1 MKKISFVLVLFFVEC
16 FMYSIPYTH
25 YTSDYLRIRK
35 DYNLNSQIITV
46 LEPNMG
52 VELVEKG
59 KKDTIDGIKSNWVK
73 VIAANGYSGW
83 CFAGYLK
90 PIEKDVS
97 EILAKEVEKV
107 KAGAYSNNYSS
118 RNLTNISSILEFKGT
133 EGYYIQQQSRA
144 FQDSGRAP
152 EILQLVVDNEKVF
165 VKEIDIV
172 NGDIKILKETE
183 FVFNG
188 KTFASGKS
196 NIKINDKNQIRI
208 FYLENAPEKTW
219 LGTFEHNKPYIK
231 VPNINYTQL
240 KNQTTDV
247 LKNYAGIYQYDS
259 FKIID
264 SKNFPL
270 TESYFE
276 NAKINIVYNDSKKF
290 LSVNYRDLSNLTM
303 SYIKANNKLDFIE
316 TSSTEP
322 FYWTYGEGVGFSES
336 KFWFYKGGIAVS
348 YEKKSYEFD
357 ANHDVKEENYIK
369 YVVFLKKVE

>member
-1 MKKISFVLVLFFVEC
+1 MKKIYFICVLLFLSFFV
-16 FMYSIPYTH
+16 YSLPYTH

-35 DYNLNSQIITV
+35 DSSLDAEIITV
-46 LEPNMG
+46 LEPNIG
-52 VELVEKG
+52 VEFVQKG
-59 KKDTIDGIKSNWVK
+59 KKDTIDGITANWVK
-73 VIAANGYSGW
+73 VSSANGYVGW
-83 CFAGYLK
+83 CFAGYLN
-90 PIEKDVS
+90 PIEKKVS
-97 EILAKEVEKV
+97 EVLAKDVAKIQAGSYAKNDVE
-107 KAGAYSNNYSS
+107 
-118 RNLTNISSILEFKGT
+118 RNLQNISSISELKGT

-152 EILQLVVDNEKVF
+152 EILQLVVENEKVL

-172 NGDIKILKETE
+172 NGEIKILKETE

-219 LGTFEHNKPYIK
+219 LGTFEHDKPYTK
-231 VPNINYTQL
+231 VPNINYNQL
-240 KNQTTDV
+240 VNQTTDV
-247 LKNYAGIYQYDS
+247 LKNYAGVYQFDS

-264 SKNFPL
+264 SKNYPL

-276 NAKINIVYNDSKKF
+276 NSKINIVYNDSKKF
-290 LSVNYRDLSNLTM
+290 LTVNYRDLSNLTM

-348 YEKKSYEFD
+348 YEHQGFEFD
-357 ANHDVKEENYIK
+357 DNHEMKNETYIK

>member
-1 MKKISFVLVLFFVEC
+1 MKKITFVLVLFFVAC
-16 FMYSIPYTH
+16 FVYSIPYTH

-107 KAGAYSNNYSS
+107 KAGAYSKNYSS
-118 RNLTNISSILEFKGT
+118 RNLTNISSISEFKET
-133 EGYYIQQQSRA
+133 EGYYIQQQSRG

-152 EILQLVVDNEKVF
+152 EILQLVIENEKVF

-172 NGDIKILKETE
+172 NEEIITLKKTE
-183 FVFNG
+183 FIFDG
-188 KTFASGKS
+188 KTYSHDKS
-196 NIKINDKNQIRI
+196 NIKLNDKNQLYI
-208 FYLENAPEKTW
+208 FYLENVPEKNW
-219 LGTFEHNKPYIK
+219 LGTYEYEKPYTK
-231 VPNINYTQL
+231 SDINSVQL
-240 KNQTTDV
+240 VNQTSDV
-247 LKNYAGIYQYDS
+247 LKNYVGLYKFDS
-259 FKIID
+259 FKII
-264 SKNFPL
+264 KNENYNFP
-270 TESYFE
+270 TS
-276 NAKINIVYNDSKKF
+276 NVQNSKIDITYNDTKKC
-290 LSVNYRDLSNLTM
+290 LSVNYRYLTNITNSSPSNN
-303 SYIKANNKLDFIE
+303 ILDFIE

>member
-1 MKKISFVLVLFFVEC
+1 MKKNCFICFLFFITFFV
-16 FMYSIPYTH
+16 YALPYTH
-25 YTSDYLRIRK
+25 YTTDYLRIRK
-35 DYNLNSQIITV
+35 DSNLNSEIITV

-52 VELVEKG
+52 MEFIQKG
-59 KKDTIDGIKSNWVK
+59 KKDTIDGITAEWVK
-73 VIAANGYSGW
+73 VSSANGYVGW
-83 CFAGYLK
+83 CFAGYLNL
-90 PIEKDVS
+90 IEKKVS
-97 EILAKEVEKV
+97 EVLAKEVAKIQ
-107 KAGAYSNNYSS
+107 AGAYAKNNKESNLQNV
-118 RNLTNISSILEFKGT
+118 SSILEFKGT

-196 NIKINDKNQIRI
+196 NIKINDKNQIHI
-208 FYLENAPEKTW
+208 FYLENVPENKW
-219 LGTFEHNKPYIK
+219 LGTYEYDKPYTK

-322 FYWTYGEGVGFSES
+322 FYWIYGEGVGFSES

>member
-1 MKKISFVLVLFFVEC
+1 MKKNCFICVLFFITFCV
-16 FMYSIPYTH
+16 YALPYTH
-25 YTSDYLRIRK
+25 YTTDYLRIRK
-35 DYNLNSQIITV
+35 DSNLNSEIITV

-52 VELVEKG
+52 MEFIQKG
-59 KKDTIDGIKSNWVK
+59 KKDTIDGITANWVK
-73 VIAANGYSGW
+73 VSSANGYVGW
-83 CFAGYLK
+83 CFAGYLN

-97 EILAKEVEKV
+97 DVLAKEVAKI
-107 KAGAYSNNYSS
+107 KAGAYSKNNSVS
-118 RNLTNISSILEFKGT
+118 NLRNVSSISEFKGT

-196 NIKINDKNQIRI
+196 NIKINDKNQINI

-247 LKNYAGIYQYDS
+247 LKNYAGVYQYDS
-259 FKIID
+259 FKIIN

>member
-1 MKKISFVLVLFFVEC
+1 MKKIYFICVLLYLSFFV
-16 FMYSIPYTH
+16 YSLPYTH

-35 DYNLNSQIITV
+35 DSSLDSEIITV
-46 LEPNMG
+46 LEPNIG
-52 VELVEKG
+52 VEFVQKG
-59 KKDTIDGIKSNWVK
+59 KKDTIDGITANWVK
-73 VIAANGYSGW
+73 VCSANGYVGW
-83 CFAGYLK
+83 CFAGYLN
-90 PIEKDVS
+90 PIEKKVS
-97 EILAKEVEKV
+97 EDLAKKV
-107 KAGAYSNNYSS
+107 AKIQAGAYAKNDVE
-118 RNLTNISSILEFKGT
+118 RNLQNVSSVSELKGT
-133 EGYYIQQQSRA
+133 EGYYIQQQSRG
-144 FQDSGRAP
+144 FQDTGRAP

-172 NGDIKILKETE
+172 NGEIKTLKETE
-183 FVFNG
+183 FSFNG
-188 KTFASGKS
+188 KTFANGKS

-219 LGTFEHNKPYIK
+219 LGTFEHDKPYTK
-231 VPNINYTQL
+231 VPNINFTQL

-290 LSVNYRDLSNLTM
+290 LSVNYCDLSNFTLTTA
-303 SYIKANNKLDFIE
+303 KVNNKLDFIE

-322 FYWTYGEGVGFSES
+322 FYWTYGEGAGFTES

>member
-1 MKKISFVLVLFFVEC
+1 MKKNYFICVLFFITFFV
-16 FMYSIPYTH
+16 YALPYTH

-35 DYNLNSQIITV
+35 DSSLDSEIITV
-46 LEPNMG
+46 LEPNIG
-52 VELVEKG
+52 VEFVQKG
-59 KKDTIDGIKSNWVK
+59 KKDTIDGITANWVK
-73 VIAANGYSGW
+73 VSSANGYAGW
-83 CFAGYLK
+83 CFAGYLN
-90 PIEKDVS
+90 PIEKKVS
-97 EILAKEVEKV
+97 EVLANEVAKIQ
-107 KAGAYSNNYSS
+107 AGAYAKNNTESNLQNV
-118 RNLTNISSILEFKGT
+118 SSISEFKGT

-172 NGDIKILKETE
+172 NGEIKILKETE

-188 KTFASGKS
+188 KTFSSGKS

-219 LGTFEHNKPYIK
+219 LGTFEHDKPYTK

-247 LKNYAGIYQYDS
+247 LKNYAGVYQYDS

-264 SKNFPL
+264 SKDFPL

-276 NAKINIVYNDSKKF
+276 NAKINIVYNDSNKF

-322 FYWTYGEGVGFSES
+322 FYWTYGEGVGFIES

-348 YEKKSYEFD
+348 YEKKS
-357 ANHDVKEENYIK
+357 EENYIK

>member
-1 MKKISFVLVLFFVEC
+1 MKKISFVLVLFFVAC
-16 FMYSIPYTH
+16 FVYSIPYTH

-59 KKDTIDGIKSNWVK
+59 KKDTIDGITSNWVK

-107 KAGAYSNNYSS
+107 KAGAYSKNYSS
-118 RNLTNISSILEFKGT
+118 RNLTNISSISEFKET
-133 EGYYIQQQSRA
+133 EGYYIQQQSRG

-152 EILQLVVDNEKVF
+152 EILQLVIENEKVF

-172 NGDIKILKETE
+172 NGEIITLNKTE
-183 FVFNG
+183 FIFDG
-188 KTFASGKS
+188 KTYSHDKS
-196 NIKINDKNQIRI
+196 NIKLNDKNQLYI
-208 FYLENAPEKTW
+208 FYLENVPEKNW
-219 LGTFEHNKPYIK
+219 LGTYEYEKPYTK
-231 VPNINYTQL
+231 SDINSVQL
-240 KNQTTDV
+240 VNQTSDV
-247 LKNYAGIYQYDS
+247 LKNYVGLYKFDS
-259 FKIID
+259 FKII
-264 SKNFPL
+264 KNENYNFP
-270 TESYFE
+270 TS
-276 NAKINIVYNDSKKF
+276 NVQNSKIDITYNDTKKC
-290 LSVNYRDLSNLTM
+290 LSVNYRYLTNITNSSPSNN
-303 SYIKANNKLDFIE
+303 ILDFIE
-316 TSSTEP
+316 VSSTEP
-322 FYWTYGEGVGFSES
+322 FFWSYGEGAGFKER

-348 YEKKSYEFD
+348 YEESKPES
-357 ANHDVKEENYIK
+357 YIK